1 MSPHQA
7 AFAAFAIWVL
17 SWFAASRWADP
28 PANRPAESE
37 EWLYRALTFAG
48 AALAFGVVPKLSDE
62 SRFQLWEFD
71 RATKWVLFGV
81 EVAGLL
87 FTWWARLH
95 LGRLW
100 SSGVTRKVD
109 HRIIDTGPYGIVRHP
124 IYSGLIVALVA
135 IAVQDGS
142 LLTFAGVG
150 VMTLGF
156 FIKAR
161 LEEKFLREQ
170 LGAEAYDSY
179 RRRVPMLMPFGPKS
193 A

>member
-7 AFAAFAIWVL
+7 TFVAFAIWVL
-17 SWFAASRWADP
+17 SWFAASRWAAP
-28 PANRPAESE
+28 AANRPAERE
-37 EWLYRALTFAG
+37 EWLYRVLTFGG
-48 AALAFGVVPKLSDE
+48 AVLIFGVIPRSYGD
-62 SRFQLWEFD
+62 RFQLWD
-71 RATKWVLFGV
+71 LSRAAKWALFGV
-81 EVAGLL
+81 AIAGLL

-100 SSGVTRKVD
+100 SSSVTRKAD
-109 HRIIDTGPYGIVRHP
+109 HHVVDTGPYGIVRHP
-124 IYSGLIVALVA
+124 IYTGLIATLVA

-142 LLTFAGVG
+142 LVTFAGVG
-150 VMTLGF
+150 LIVLGF

-170 LGAEAYDSY
+170 LGAETYDSY